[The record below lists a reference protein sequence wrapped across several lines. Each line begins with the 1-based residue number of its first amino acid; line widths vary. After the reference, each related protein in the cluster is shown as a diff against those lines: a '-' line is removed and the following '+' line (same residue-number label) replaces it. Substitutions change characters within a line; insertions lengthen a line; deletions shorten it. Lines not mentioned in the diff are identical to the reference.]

1 MDEIEKAIKSY
12 CRNPKVR
19 ESVCEYIQ
27 QEKYIQSMIEI
38 FHAAEEQE
46 DIDGLHSLHRC
57 LTTIS
62 MYHVTF
68 ILQKDTKLMSQSYST
83 STQYTTTSSTTTCG
97 LV

>member
-57 LTTIS
+57 LTTIR
-62 MYHVTF
+62 
-68 ILQKDTKLMSQSYST
+68 LQKKRLLRQRKA
-83 STQYTTTSSTTTCG
+83 
-97 LV
+97 